1 MDKGL
6 ILSSAEGGSMG
17 EKDGKLRHFLED
29 KRRYA
34 DLWNG
39 IMFGG
44 RQFVKAEALEYDK
57 QMRKISNH
65 NKALEKMR
73 KGNGISAKEL
83 YQNDGEYLYDFR
95 KEDKIYPVIT
105 LVLYWGTKEWD
116 GPTTLHEMMDFGTED
131 LGEDSEFTRE
141 LKNLIPEMP
150 LHFLDVSK
158 IENTEQFKTE
168 LRPFFELYKRR
179 NDKEAFIQYLQ
190 AEDVIKRM
198 DEKSWQTLVGLTES
212 KRLKKLIDTKKECE
226 KVGKKGENI
235 VCRALEEF
243 YNDGINE
250 GKTVGKDMKLIE
262 LVCRKIIKG
271 KELLLIM
278 EELEEDEDT
287 IKKIYDVA
295 LKLKP
300 NLDIEK
306 VYSILHTK

>member
-1 MDKGL
+1 
-6 ILSSAEGGSMG
+6 
-17 EKDGKLRHFLED
+17 
-29 KRRYA
+29 
-34 DLWNG
+34 
-39 IMFGG
+39 
-44 RQFVKAEALEYDK
+44 
-57 QMRKISNH
+57 MRKD
-65 NKALEKMR
+65 
-73 KGNGISAKEL
+73 NGISAKEL

-131 LGEDSEFTRE
+131 LGEDGEFTRE

-190 AEDVIKRM
+190 AEDVIQRM
-198 DEKSWQTLVGLTES
+198 DEKSWQTLVDLTES

-243 YNDGINE
+243 YNDGVNE
-250 GKTVGKDMKLIE
+250 GKTVGKDVKLIE

-271 KELLLIM
+271 KDLLLIM

-295 LKLKP
+295 LRLKP
-300 NLDIEK
+300 NLDVEK